1 MKSRTWQPVT
11 LPTPLKPPKSQ
22 VFFHNSRI
30 ACRRMPLPIDW
41 IRSDGV
47 ERFREYLKTLTSSGI
62 RNFNTMVDNIVEDSL
77 REQVLEIPLVTI
89 TKDGLEIVIEGEIHI
104 NVMDPLLASSLGDN
118 KHLISAGTGCFK
130 KHFLIGSTKRQYL
143 LLVT

>member
-1 MKSRTWQPVT
+1 MKSRIWQPVT
-11 LPTPLKPPKSQ
+11 LPTPLKPPKNQ
-22 VFFHNSRI
+22 VFFHNSSI
-30 ACRRMPLPIDW
+30 ACRRMPPPIDW

-89 TKDGLEIVIEGEIHI
+89 TKDDLEIVIEGEIHI

-118 KHLISAGTGCFK
+118 KHLISAVTCCFK